1 MDVYQVLMQDHRI
14 VEELFSEI
22 EKSDDREV
30 ERREQLFARLRKE
43 FEDHSV
49 VEENIFYPSIEKLL
63 GTKEFVEQS
72 LEEHAGIEAI
82 LQEIS
87 EMRTNKGD
95 WLEKINELKDV
106 VQRHVHREE
115 NKMFP
120 AARKELD
127 ESRAEELGRQI
138 LQMKQ
143 KARQKSSVVTLAH
156 SSPKGPGSAIQCPL
170 TKTALRA
177 RNITGTSEV
186 GGCSLAPISTRFA
199 LALLGRKRPRS
210 PASEPE
216 PARVMGRHDAAAFF
230 HPAGRR

>member
-43 FEDHSV
+43 FEGHSV
-49 VEENIFYPSIEKLL
+49 VEENIFYPSIEELL

-72 LEEHAGIEAI
+72 FEEHAGIEAI

-106 VQRHVHREE
+106 VQRHVNREE

-143 KARQKSSVVTLAH
+143 KARQ
-156 SSPKGPGSAIQCPL
+156 
-170 TKTALRA
+170 
-177 RNITGTSEV
+177 
-186 GGCSLAPISTRFA
+186 
-199 LALLGRKRPRS
+199 
-210 PASEPE
+210 
-216 PARVMGRHDAAAFF
+216 
-230 HPAGRR
+230 